1 MFYCWSGTAGID
13 RWIFIEIFLKTG
25 GEKMEKI
32 VKIIGD
38 ALVEVIVE
46 VVKMQ
51 KENGGN

>member
-1 MFYCWSGTAGID
+1 
-13 RWIFIEIFLKTG
+13 
-25 GEKMEKI
+25 MEKI
-32 VKIIGD
+32 VIIIGD

>member
-1 MFYCWSGTAGID
+1 
-13 RWIFIEIFLKTG
+13 
-25 GEKMEKI
+25 MEKI

-51 KENGGN
+51 KKNGGN

>member
-1 MFYCWSGTAGID
+1 
-13 RWIFIEIFLKTG
+13 
-25 GEKMEKI
+25 MEKI
-32 VKIIGD
+32 VKIIVD

>member
-1 MFYCWSGTAGID
+1 
-13 RWIFIEIFLKTG
+13 
-25 GEKMEKI
+25 MEKI

-51 KENGGN
+51 KENVGN

>member
-1 MFYCWSGTAGID
+1 
-13 RWIFIEIFLKTG
+13 
-25 GEKMEKI
+25 MEKI

-38 ALVEVIVE
+38 ALVGVILE

>member
-1 MFYCWSGTAGID
+1 
-13 RWIFIEIFLKTG
+13 
-25 GEKMEKI
+25 MEKI

-51 KENGGN
+51 KEKGGN

>member
-1 MFYCWSGTAGID
+1 
-13 RWIFIEIFLKTG
+13 
-25 GEKMEKI
+25 MEKI

-38 ALVEVIVE
+38 ALVEVLVE

>member
-1 MFYCWSGTAGID
+1 
-13 RWIFIEIFLKTG
+13 
-25 GEKMEKI
+25 MEKI

-46 VVKMQ
+46 VVNMQ